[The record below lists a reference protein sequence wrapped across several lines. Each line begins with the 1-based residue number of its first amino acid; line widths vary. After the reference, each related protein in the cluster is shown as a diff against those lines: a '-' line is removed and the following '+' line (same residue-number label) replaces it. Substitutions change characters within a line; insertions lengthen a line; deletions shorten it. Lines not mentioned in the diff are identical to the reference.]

1 MGLKQTVARNVRTLR
16 LERGHTQEHLSALAG
31 INRNY
36 TGMIERGERSP
47 TVEMLE
53 KLAKA
58 LDVDPVVL
66 LTPKPANGV
75 AAAGEPARNDAE

>member
-1 MGLKQTVARNVRTLR
+1 MGLKQTVARNVRRLR
-16 LERGHTQEHLSALAG
+16 LERGCSQEELSELAG

-47 TVEMLE
+47 TVDMLE

-58 LDVDPVVL
+58 LKIDPVAF
-66 LTPKPANGV
+66 LT
-75 AAAGEPARNDAE
+75 AGTEKDQTMS

>member
-1 MGLKQTVARNVRTLR
+1 MGLKQTVARNVRRLR
-16 LERGHTQEHLSALAG
+16 LERGHTQEELSELAG

-47 TVEMLE
+47 TVDMLE

-58 LDVDPVVL
+58 LKIDPVAF
-66 LTPKPANGV
+66 LT
-75 AAAGEPARNDAE
+75 AGDISDQTMS